1 MIQPS
6 MTVHLH
12 WTRSPSRKSYPTAL
26 SPARPVVLKPVKG
39 AFPVVDFETPGR
51 LLHYI
56 SGPAIAVCPEWTL
69 RAGLSLRVIDPLF
82 MRAAYDSIRHDDRFG
97 SMIPHEPEDVAS
109 NDRIRPNI
117 VLLGE
122 PTFQCSRLGALRVKN
137 RNRGFARA
145 FVVGTVERD
154 SRDRITSKAV
164 TSFLS
169 QS

>member
-1 MIQPS
+1 
-6 MTVHLH
+6 MTVHCIG
-12 WTRSPSRKSYPTAL
+12 RDSPSRKSHPTAL
-26 SPARPVVLKPVKG
+26 SPARLVVLKPVRG

-69 RAGLSLRVIDPLF
+69 RARLSLRVIDPLF

-122 PTFQCSRLGALRVKN
+122 PTFQCSGLGGLGVKK
-137 RNRGFARA
+137 RNRRFPRA
-145 FVVGTVERD
+145 
-154 SRDRITSKAV
+154 S
-164 TSFLS
+164 L
-169 QS
+169 